1 MDIKGDTVS
10 QNRMLKKIVL
20 PIIIILITLNTNI
33 FKVRAEVNN
42 NLNMD
47 LNNKIYSKSNKI
59 SDNISDNILDN
70 LMVALTGKI
79 NGYEVMLNE
88 NIIGYTV
95 LENNL
100 DEIKESVLKEYI
112 DNNSIRED
120 MVRSFEIKGNIQLKE
135 ERFDIEKLQ
144 TNEELADKIY
154 SLSEKNSEKLKVS
167 VKYIKEEVNDV
178 TPSTIII
185 PTDELYIGESRVE
198 EGQYGVKKEI
208 KEITSESGEIVDT
221 RILNQ
226 EVIKEQVSKK
236 IYRGTKNPYE
246 YGVAFLSHPTRG
258 GYMTSGYGERW
269 NSFHKG
275 IDIAGDIGDDVIVA
289 LDGEVI
295 YSQFNDG
302 GYGNLIIVKHE
313 DDMSTYYGHLS
324 SFDVKVGD
332 KVKKGDVI
340 GKVGNTGFS
349 TGPHLHFELRVKND
363 PVDPTNYIVQ

>member
-1 MDIKGDTVS
+1 MDIKGDRVRHDKTI
-10 QNRMLKKIVL
+10 RKIVL
-20 PIIIILITLNTNI
+20 SIIIIIVTLNTNI

-47 LNNKIYSKSNKI
+47 LNNRLYSNSN
-59 SDNISDNILDN
+59 NISDNVLDN
-70 LMVALTGKI
+70 LMVALTGKV

-88 NIIGYTV
+88 DVIGYTV
-95 LENNL
+95 SESDLDKVKENL
-100 DEIKESVLKEYI
+100 IKKYI
-112 DNNSIRED
+112 NKNSIRED
-120 MVRSFEIKGNIQLKE
+120 MVRSAQVKGNINLRE

-144 TNEELADKIY
+144 SNEELVDKIY
-154 SLSEKNSEKLKVS
+154 SLIEMDSQDIKINI
-167 VKYIKEEVNDV
+167 KYVKEEVN
-178 TPSTIII
+178 TIEPSTLII
-185 PTDELYIGESRVE
+185 PTDELYIGESKVE
-198 EGQYGVKKEI
+198 EGEYGVKKVL
-208 KEITSESGEIVDT
+208 KEITIESGEITNT
-221 RILNQ
+221 RVLNQ
-226 EVIKEQVSKK
+226 EIIKEQVSKK
-236 IYRGTKNPYE
+236 IYRGSKNPYE
-246 YGVAFLSHPTRG
+246 DGVAFLSHPTRG

-302 GYGNLIIVKHE
+302 GYGNLIIVKHD

-332 KVKKGDVI
+332 KVKKGNII

-349 TGPHLHFELRVKND
+349 TGPHLHFELRIND
-363 PVDPTNYIVQ
+363 NPVDPTNYIVQ